1 MAHARLA
8 TGCLHPREG
17 WRTLRALAQ
26 TDSRLH
32 ADDLDVLLDC
42 GERQSNTLEEV
53 RSAAAARTLG
63 CAPQAA
69 R

>member
-1 MAHARLA
+1 MLMGVQGKAA
-8 TGCLHPREG
+8 C
-17 WRTLRALAQ
+17 WRTLRALAR

-32 ADDLDVLLDC
+32 ADDLDVLLDRA
-42 GERQSNTLEEV
+42 ERQSTMLEEV

-63 CAPQAA
+63 SATQAA